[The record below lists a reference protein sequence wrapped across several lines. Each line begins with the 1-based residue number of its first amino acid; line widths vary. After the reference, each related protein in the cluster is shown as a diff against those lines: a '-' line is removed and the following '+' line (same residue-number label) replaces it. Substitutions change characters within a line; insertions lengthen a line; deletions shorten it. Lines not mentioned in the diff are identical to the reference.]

1 MHGLL
6 PQGRIPYPPA
16 KLCGNSNPT
25 GSPHISRSQ
34 LSQGT
39 IPVHNRFQK
48 SFYEKGSKTHYAQQI
63 GEATNAPAAAGAS
76 VCDAATPPPIYA
88 DEGNTTAQDTV
99 ATQAYEEKVSDP
111 NTFNAWYNTQAY
123 NTATTGRIW
132 ADKTV
137 DTEEIKFN
145 KGKLVDQS
153 IPMADDA
160 DFQVALS
167 ALSSTSNTSGYT
179 AVPLDIVLVLDVS
192 GSMAEDFGK
201 GGQTKLAS
209 LKTAVNNFL
218 DEAAEVNKGI
228 SDDDKKINVSL
239 VKFAGK
245 KNANIGDNT
254 YREDGHTYN
263 YSQIVTSLTSC
274 DNTHVKSLKSA
285 VNRLNYGGATQADY
299 GLDLAQTALSGS
311 GSRKDANKIV
321 IFFTDGSP
329 TSSNGYEDDVAH
341 DAIQKAQQLK
351 TNKVQIYTI
360 GIFDGANSAAP
371 NKNSSAENTFMHAV
385 SSNYPNAE
393 CKDTKEWVIFFYKI
407 KHDVKLYTR
416 ASKSDFYKTASNAAA
431 LTDVFK
437 DIFTE
442 VSSGLMG
449 PTHVEGSDPS
459 AGGYVTFYDRLGD
472 FMEVKSIDGV
482 AFADTIYEA
491 SKWGELKT
499 DSPAAGT
506 DTFEFKD
513 KEISNGVSEAYPQHA
528 NLNKIKITIVRGT
541 GAEGDYVTVQ
551 IPASMLPLRKYTVA
565 TDKQGITK
573 LTVSDTFP
581 INILYSVGL
590 REDVRTALENGTSTD
605 AALVE
610 YVKNKADKDGK
621 ISFYSNK
628 YSEKTLSNGTVGDT
642 TATFVPASSNSFYY
656 HTVEAPLYEDEA
668 FTTHVTNFET
678 NKQYFYKLTYYEVNG
693 DTTKQVTKAVPMTIT
708 DQNAVKDC
716 IDYDKNGQAYIKK
729 GTLKGSMP
737 AALDSQLGAKKD
749 ADDNLDNRTGTADRR
764 IDFQWD
770 LSNNTAHLYLGNNG
784 RITYNAKGSLKI
796 KKVVNAAGLTP
807 DVNDTFTIKVDL
819 MGADGS
825 YKYTIN
831 DKDSD
836 KTIKSGDTL
845 ELKAND
851 VAEIVGLPVGCTY
864 TVTEPED
871 RLPTG
876 YANVSIVDSGTGK
889 ITAGLVNTTA
899 PTVTVTNT
907 YTPKA
912 YEAKFTGSKV
922 LSGRDWKDDD
932 TFNFT
937 LTASGNAPMPA
948 DVTPGNTKTV
958 TVDKNNAADFS
969 FGEITF
975 TQPGTYRYTIRE
987 DRGSIPGVSYDGST
1001 YTVTVVVRADKGK
1014 LDGTVTYEKN
1024 SSAPT
1029 NAPAPNKAVFTNK
1042 YNAADEEVYPVA
1054 FKKYVDDSGST
1065 SLQNGQFQ
1073 FTLVPAD
1080 SNGNELTAKQ
1090 IADEKVPEP
1099 SIPTATNDATGRITF
1114 GTIKFDSTNNG
1125 HEYCYLMSEVPDS
1138 DSDSNITYS
1147 QDTYLVKYKV
1157 TDNRE
1162 GELVATPTYLQKSSD
1177 GSWKEV
1183 GENNVIFTNTYK
1195 ANSVDVQLR
1204 VHKQLDGREWQKDDD
1219 FTFTLTPTGD
1229 TPALDTNT
1237 TYTARV
1243 TPTSQSAT
1251 FPPITYTKIG
1261 TYTYTITEND
1271 FDHSKIP
1278 GVTAGNPVT
1287 VTVTV
1292 TNDDGQLKYDV
1303 HYSDSYTD
1311 TEGTTYANYINTY
1324 STLAIDYKTS
1334 DLFHIYKKLE
1344 GRDWTPNDSFE
1355 FRLEGDSG
1363 SPMPE
1368 QGYRN
1373 AYATNTN
1380 DSPSIGGD
1388 STLRFTAA
1396 GEYTYYIS
1404 EVLGNQDNGLT
1415 YDTTRYKVVVPVV
1428 EKPTDNNKVQLVVE
1442 SPTYYKGT
1450 LNANGDYDYSNDAED
1465 TPVATFEN
1473 HYDASIPAGTT
1484 FTLTGYKSLLNRPAH
1499 NGEFHFTLTDITNGP
1514 DKPGQTLPAENK
1526 DGMFTFN
1533 VDLSPVQTTYTE
1545 LLAQAAQPA
1554 DNSEQS
1560 SSAPAEVQNLLER
1573 RYILAE
1579 TVPADTKGVTYDTT
1593 TYLVVVP
1600 LKDDGNG
1607 KLNVDEANIK
1617 YYRNGDKDT
1626 GETPN
1631 LSFANSYTAESVT
1644 LPITARKELSGRALQ
1659 AGEFTFQLKDAQ
1671 GTVLQ
1676 TVQNKAD
1683 GSIPFTLQYDDRKD
1697 DTALESD
1704 SYTYTISEVA
1714 GSEDTI
1720 AYDAT
1725 TYTFTVKVTDNG
1737 DGKLVA
1743 ELDQPQDMVFR
1754 NSYTPKP
1761 TPTPTPTPSAAP
1773 TPAPTTAPAAAPQA
1787 TPAPTDAPTATP
1799 TASPAPTATA
1809 PTATAPAATATP
1821 ASVIPRTADSFPLA
1835 LLIVLAIVS
1844 CGALG
1849 ILYTAKKRRK

>member
-1 MHGLL
+1 M
-6 PQGRIPYPPA
+6 RCCY
-16 KLCGNSNPT
+16 
-25 GSPHISRSQ
+25 
-34 LSQGT
+34 
-39 IPVHNRFQK
+39 
-48 SFYEKGSKTHYAQQI
+48 
-63 GEATNAPAAAGAS
+63 
-76 VCDAATPPPIYA
+76 PPPIYA
-88 DEGNTTAQDTV
+88 DEGDTTAQDTV
-99 ATQAYEEKVSDP
+99 ATQAYEKVSDP
-111 NTFNAWYNTQAY
+111 NTFDAWYDTQAY

-137 DTEEIKFN
+137 DIKPIVFDKRN
-145 KGKLVDQS
+145 ALKDQS
-153 IPMADDA
+153 IAMSPDA

-179 AVPLDIVLVLDVS
+179 AVPLDIVMVLDVS

-239 VKFAGK
+239 VKFAGDR
-245 KNANIGDNT
+245 NNNIGDET
-254 YREDGHTYN
+254 YREGVHTYN
-263 YSQIVTSLTSC
+263 CSQIVKSLTPC
-274 DNTHVKSLKSA
+274 DTDNVGTLKAA
-285 VNRLNYGGATQADY
+285 VNNLKARGATRADY
-299 GLDLAQTALSGS
+299 GLEYAQKALNGS

-329 TSSNGYEDDVAH
+329 TSSDGYEGGVAH

-351 TNKVQIYTI
+351 TSKVQIYTI

-371 NKNSSAENTFMHAV
+371 DKNSSAENTFMHAV

-393 CKDTKEWVIFFYKI
+393 CKDTKEWVILFYKI

-416 ASKSDFYKTASNAAA
+416 ASKSDFYKTARNAAA

-472 FMEVKSIDGV
+472 FMEVKNIDGV

-491 SKWGELKT
+491 TEWGEWKKNSPT
-499 DSPAAGT
+499 DGT

-513 KEISNGVSEAYPQHA
+513 KEISSGVSEAYPQYA
-528 NLNKIKITIVRGT
+528 NLNNIKISVVRGT

-565 TDKQGITK
+565 TTKQGETK

-590 REDVRTALENGTSTD
+590 RKNVRTALENGTSTD

-610 YVKNKADKDGK
+610 YVKNKADEDGK

-628 YSEKTLSNGTVGDT
+628 YSGKTLNNGTVGDT

-656 HTVEAPLYEDEA
+656 HTVNAPLYKDEA
-668 FTTHVTNFET
+668 FAKPVTEFKT
-678 NKQYFYKLTYYEVNG
+678 GTQYYYKLTYYQVNG
-693 DTTKQVTKAVPMTIT
+693 DTTTQVTKAVPMTIT
-708 DQNAVKDC
+708 DENAVKDC
-716 IDYDKNGQAYIKK
+716 IDYDKNHQAYIKK

-749 ADDNLDNRTGTADRR
+749 ADDNPVNPTGTAERR

-784 RITYNAKGSLKI
+784 RITYKAKGSLKI
-796 KKVVNAAGLTP
+796 KKVVNAEAGLTP
-807 DVNDTFTIKVDL
+807 DKDDTFTIKVDL
-819 MGADGS
+819 TGADGS

-831 DKDSD
+831 DEDSG

-864 TVTEPED
+864 TVTEPTV
-871 RLPTG
+871 PAG

-907 YTPKA
+907 YKPTAYVKA
-912 YEAKFTGSKV
+912 FTGSKNFV
-922 LSGRDWKDDD
+922 GRDEWSSTDKFD
-932 TFNFT
+932 FI
-937 LTASGNAPMPA
+937 LTAINNAPMPA
-948 DVTPGNTKTV
+948 EGTTGNTKTV
-958 TVDKNNAADFS
+958 TVDKNNAAEFS

-975 TQPGTYRYTIRE
+975 TQPGTYKYTIRE

-1001 YTVTVVVRADKGK
+1001 YTVTVEVTEGTGENKGT

-1054 FKKYVDDSGST
+1054 FKNYVDESGST

-1073 FTLVPAD
+1073 FTLVPAKSD
-1080 SNGNELTAKQ
+1080 GTVLTDVEINA
-1090 IADEKVPEP
+1090 ENVPKP

-1114 GTIKFDSTNNG
+1114 GTIKFGSSHNG
-1125 HEYCYLMSEVPDS
+1125 HEYYYLMSEVPDS

-1162 GELVATPTYLQKSSD
+1162 GELVATPTYLQKGSD
-1177 GSWKEV
+1177 GSWQPVDES
-1183 GENNVIFTNTYK
+1183 NVIFTNIYK

-1204 VHKQLDGREWQKDDD
+1204 VHKQLDGRAWKTGDD
-1219 FTFTLTPTGD
+1219 FTFTLTAAD
-1229 TPALDTNT
+1229 EVTPALNG
-1237 TYTARV
+1237 TYTAHV
-1243 TPTSQSAT
+1243 DSTSQSAD
-1251 FPPITYTKIG
+1251 FPAITYKKIG
-1261 TYTYTITEND
+1261 TYTYTITED
-1271 FDHSKIP
+1271 PVQIP

-1311 TEGTTYANYINTY
+1311 PESNTTYAKYINTY
-1324 STLAIDYKTS
+1324 STLAAEPKAS
-1334 DLFHIYKKLE
+1334 DLFHINKNLD
-1344 GRDWTPNDSFE
+1344 GREWTPNDSFE
-1355 FRLEGDSG
+1355 FLLEGDSG

-1368 QGYRN
+1368 QAYRN
-1373 AYATNTN
+1373 AYATITN
-1380 DSPSIGGD
+1380 QSPSIGGE
-1388 STLRFTAA
+1388 STLRFTTA

-1415 YDTTRYKVVVPVV
+1415 YDTTRYKVVVKVV
-1428 EKPTDNNKVQLVVE
+1428 GKPDGNKVQLEVE

-1450 LNANGDYDYSNDAED
+1450 LNADGSYTYSDEPEG

-1499 NGEFHFTLTDITNGP
+1499 NDEFHFTLTDITNGP
-1514 DKPGQTLPAENK
+1514 DHPGQIWHASNV

-1533 VDLSPVQTTYTE
+1533 VDLNPVQTTYTE

-1554 DNSEQS
+1554 DSSEQP
-1560 SSAPAEVQNLLER
+1560 SSAPAEIQPLLKR

-1579 TVPADTKGVTYDTT
+1579 TVPTDNTKGVTYDTT

-1607 KLNVDEANIK
+1607 KLYVDNDNIK
-1617 YYRNGDKDT
+1617 YYRNGDEDT

-1644 LPITARKELSGRALQ
+1644 LPITARKELTGRALQ
-1659 AGEFTFQLKDAQ
+1659 AGEFTFVLKDAQ

-1676 TVQNKAD
+1676 TVQNEAD
-1683 GSIPFTLQYDDRKD
+1683 GSIHFTLQYDDKKD
-1697 DTALESD
+1697 DTALEHD

-1714 GSEDTI
+1714 GSDDTI

-1737 DGKLVA
+1737 DGKLIA
-1743 ELDQPQDMVFR
+1743 ELDQPRDMVFR
-1754 NSYTPKP
+1754 NSYTPK
-1761 TPTPTPTPSAAP
+1761 PTPTPSAAP

-1809 PTATAPAATATP
+1809 PAATAPAATATP

-1835 LLIVLAIVS
+1835 LLIGLAIVS

>member
-1 MHGLL
+1 M
-6 PQGRIPYPPA
+6 
-16 KLCGNSNPT
+16 
-25 GSPHISRSQ
+25 
-34 LSQGT
+34 
-39 IPVHNRFQK
+39 
-48 SFYEKGSKTHYAQQI
+48 
-63 GEATNAPAAAGAS
+63 
-76 VCDAATPPPIYA
+76 
-88 DEGNTTAQDTV
+88 
-99 ATQAYEEKVSDP
+99 
-111 NTFNAWYNTQAY
+111 
-123 NTATTGRIW
+123 
-132 ADKTV
+132 
-137 DTEEIKFN
+137 DTEKIKFN
-145 KGKLVDQS
+145 KGKLAGQS

-192 GSMAEDFGK
+192 GSMKEKFGT
-201 GGQTKLAS
+201 GRQTKLDS

-218 DEAAEVNKGI
+218 DEAAKVNNGI

-245 KNANIGDNT
+245 KNANIGDKT
-254 YREDGHTYN
+254 YKEDGHIYN

-360 GIFDGANSAAP
+360 GIFKDANSAAP

-393 CKDTKEWVIFFYKI
+393 CKDTKEWVILFYKI

-416 ASKSDFYKTASNAAA
+416 ASNSNFYKTASNAAA

-442 VSSGLMG
+442 VSSGLAG

-491 SKWGELKT
+491 TKWGELKPN
-499 DSPAAGT
+499 SPATGT
-506 DTFEFKD
+506 DTFEFYDKD
-513 KEISNGVSEAYPQHA
+513 ISGGVSEAYPQHA
-528 NLNKIKITIVRGT
+528 NLNNIKISVVRGT

-565 TDKQGITK
+565 TNIQGETK

-590 REDVRTALENGTSTD
+590 RKNVRTALENGTSTD
-605 AALVE
+605 ANLVK
-610 YVKNKADKDGK
+610 YVTEKADPATGM

-628 YSEKTLSNGTVGDT
+628 YSGKTLSNGTVGDT

-656 HTVEAPLYEDEA
+656 HTVDTPLYKSESLDDPLKDEFKA
-668 FTTHVTNFET
+668 NTPYYYALN
-678 NKQYFYKLTYYEVNG
+678 YYEVVDNQ
-693 DTTKQVTKAVPMTIT
+693 TVKQTKF
-708 DQNAVKDC
+708 VKIEIAEESAIGQC
-716 IDYDKNGQAYIKK
+716 IDYDEKSGQAYIKK
-729 GTLKGSMP
+729 NTLKGSMP

-749 ADDNLDNRTGTADRR
+749 ADSNPVNPTGTADRR

-770 LSNNTAHLYLGNNG
+770 LSSSTAHLYLGNNG

-796 KKVVNAAGLTP
+796 KKVVNAAAGLTP
-807 DVNDTFTIKVDL
+807 DADDKFKIQVDL
-819 MGADGS
+819 SETANS

-831 DKDSD
+831 GNDSG
-836 KTIKSGDTL
+836 TIKSGETL

-851 VAEIVGLPVGCTY
+851 VAEIVGLPAGCTY
-864 TVTEPED
+864 TVTEPTDE
-871 RLPTG
+871 LPTG
-876 YANVSIVDSGTGK
+876 YANVSITPDNGSGT

-907 YTPKA
+907 YTPTA
-912 YEAKFTGSKV
+912 CEAEFTGTKNFV
-922 LSGRDWKDDD
+922 GRGWTDSD

-948 DVTPGNTKTV
+948 DVINGNTKTV
-958 TVDKNNAADFS
+958 TVNEDNAAEFS
-969 FGEITF
+969 FGNITF
-975 TQPGTYRYTIRE
+975 TQPGTYKYTIRE

-1001 YTVTVVVRADKGK
+1001 YTVTVEVTEGTDNNKGK
-1014 LDGTVTYEKN
+1014 LVVGTVKYEKN
-1024 SSAPT
+1024 SGAPT
-1029 NAPAPNKAVFTNK
+1029 NAPAPNKAEFTNR
-1042 YNAADEEVYPVA
+1042 YEAEDEEVTPVA
-1054 FKKYVDDSGST
+1054 FKNYVDDSGST
-1065 SLQNGQFQ
+1065 SMQNEQFQ

-1080 SNGNELTAKQ
+1080 SNGNKLTAEQ
-1090 IADEKVPEP
+1090 IADENVPTP
-1099 SIPTATNDATGRITF
+1099 SSATATNNVNGRITF
-1114 GTIKFDSTNNG
+1114 GTINFDKNNQG
-1125 HEYCYLMSEVPDS
+1125 KDYYYLMREESGSGNDS
-1138 DSDSNITYS
+1138 HIEYS
-1147 QDTYLVKYKV
+1147 QDTYLVKYTV
-1157 TDNRE
+1157 TDNGE
-1162 GELVATPTYLQKSSD
+1162 GELVATPTYLKKNDD
-1177 GSWKEV
+1177 GSWQRVE
-1183 GENNVIFTNTYK
+1183 ERDVIFTNTYT
-1195 ANSVDVQLR
+1195 ADPATVRLG
-1204 VHKQLDGREWQKDDD
+1204 VHKQLDGRAWQADDKFD
-1219 FTFTLTPTGD
+1219 FTLTAAEG
-1229 TPALDTNT
+1229 TPALNN
-1237 TYTARV
+1237 TYTAHV
-1243 TPTSQSAT
+1243 ESTSQTDT
-1251 FPPITYTKIG
+1251 FPDITYTKIG
-1261 TYTYTITEND
+1261 TYNYTITEND

-1278 GVTAGNPVT
+1278 GVTAGKAVT

-1292 TNDDGQLKYDV
+1292 TNNNGQLEAAV
-1303 HYSDSYTD
+1303 NYSDSYTD
-1311 TEGTTYANYINTY
+1311 TVGTTYAKYINTY
-1324 STLAIDYKTS
+1324 STLAADCKTS
-1334 DLFHIYKKLE
+1334 DLFHIHKDLK
-1344 GRDWTPNDSFE
+1344 GREWTPNDSFE

-1368 QGYRN
+1368 QDYRN

-1388 STLRFTAA
+1388 STLQFTAA
-1396 GEYTYYIS
+1396 GKYTYFIS

-1428 EKPTDNNKVQLVVE
+1428 GVPAANNTVQLKVDVD
-1442 SPTYYKGT
+1442 SVQYFKGT
-1450 LNANGDYDYSNDAED
+1450 LNADGNYDYSNEPEG
-1465 TPVATFEN
+1465 TQVATFEN

-1484 FTLTGYKSLLNRPAH
+1484 FTLTGYKSLLNRPAK
-1499 NGEFHFTLTDITNGP
+1499 NGEFLFTLTDITNGP
-1514 DKPGQTLPAENK
+1514 DNPGQTLPAENK

-1554 DNSEQS
+1554 DGSEQPA
-1560 SSAPAEVQNLLER
+1560 SAPAEVQPLLER

-1607 KLNVDEANIK
+1607 KLYVDNDNIK
-1617 YYRNGDKDT
+1617 YYRNSDEDT

-1644 LPITARKELSGRALQ
+1644 LRITARKELTGRALQ
-1659 AGEFTFQLKDAQ
+1659 AGEFTFVLKDAQ

-1676 TVQNKAD
+1676 TAQNEAN
-1683 GSIPFTLQYDDRKD
+1683 GSIHFTLQYDDKQD
-1697 DTALESD
+1697 NTALESD

-1714 GSEDTI
+1714 GSDDTI
-1720 AYDAT
+1720 AYDAA
-1725 TYTFTVKVTDNG
+1725 TYTFTVNVTDKG

-1743 ELDQPQDMVFR
+1743 ELNQPQDMVFR

-1761 TPTPTPTPSAAP
+1761 TPTPTVTPTPTPSAAP

-1809 PTATAPAATATP
+1809 PAATATP

-1835 LLIVLAIVS
+1835 LLIGLAIVS
-1844 CGALG
+1844 CGALV

>member
-1 MHGLL
+1 M
-6 PQGRIPYPPA
+6 
-16 KLCGNSNPT
+16 
-25 GSPHISRSQ
+25 
-34 LSQGT
+34 
-39 IPVHNRFQK
+39 
-48 SFYEKGSKTHYAQQI
+48 
-63 GEATNAPAAAGAS
+63 
-76 VCDAATPPPIYA
+76 
-88 DEGNTTAQDTV
+88 
-99 ATQAYEEKVSDP
+99 
-111 NTFNAWYNTQAY
+111 
-123 NTATTGRIW
+123 
-132 ADKTV
+132 
-137 DTEEIKFN
+137 
-145 KGKLVDQS
+145 
-153 IPMADDA
+153 
-160 DFQVALS
+160 
-167 ALSSTSNTSGYT
+167 
-179 AVPLDIVLVLDVS
+179 PLDIVLVLDVS
-192 GSMAEDFGK
+192 GSMKEKFGT
-201 GGQTKLAS
+201 GRQTKLDS

-218 DEAAEVNKGI
+218 DEAAKVNNGI

-245 KNANIGDNT
+245 KNANIGDKT
-254 YREDGHTYN
+254 YKEDGHIYN

-360 GIFDGANSAAP
+360 GIFKDANSAAP

-393 CKDTKEWVIFFYKI
+393 CKDTKEWVILFYKI

-416 ASKSDFYKTASNAAA
+416 ASNSNFYKTASNAAA

-442 VSSGLMG
+442 VSSGLAG

-491 SKWGELKT
+491 TKWGELKPN
-499 DSPAAGT
+499 SPATGT
-506 DTFEFKD
+506 DTFEFYDKD
-513 KEISNGVSEAYPQHA
+513 ISGGVSEAYPQHA
-528 NLNKIKITIVRGT
+528 NLNNIKISVVRGT

-551 IPASMLPLRKYTVA
+551 IPASMLPLRKYTIA
-565 TDKQGITK
+565 TNIQGETK

-590 REDVRTALENGTSTD
+590 RKNVRTALENGTSTD
-605 AALVE
+605 ANLVK
-610 YVKNKADKDGK
+610 YVTEKADPATGK

-628 YSEKTLSNGTVGDT
+628 YSGKTLSNGTVGDT

-656 HTVEAPLYEDEA
+656 HTVDTPLYKSESLDDPLKDEFKA
-668 FTTHVTNFET
+668 NTPYYYALN
-678 NKQYFYKLTYYEVNG
+678 YYEVVDNQ
-693 DTTKQVTKAVPMTIT
+693 TVKQTKF
-708 DQNAVKDC
+708 VKIEIAEESAIGQC
-716 IDYDKNGQAYIKK
+716 IDYDEKSGQAYIKK
-729 GTLKGSMP
+729 NTLKGSMP

-749 ADDNLDNRTGTADRR
+749 ADSNPVNPTGTADRR

-770 LSNNTAHLYLGNNG
+770 LSSSTAHLYLGNNG

-796 KKVVNAAGLTP
+796 KKVVNAEAGLTP
-807 DVNDTFTIKVDL
+807 DKNDTFTIKVDL
-819 MGADGS
+819 TGADGS

-831 DKDSD
+831 GDEKG
-836 KTIKSGDTL
+836 TIKSGETL
-845 ELKAND
+845 KLKAND
-851 VAEIVGLPVGCTY
+851 VAEIVGLPAGCTY

-871 RLPTG
+871 YLPDG
-876 YANVSIVDSGTGK
+876 YTKDGISIKNDKGT

-912 YEAKFTGSKV
+912 YEAKFTGKKNFV
-922 LSGRDWKDDD
+922 GRGWTDSD

-948 DVTPGNTKTV
+948 DVTTGNNTKTV
-958 TVDKNNAADFS
+958 TVNNATAANDFS

-975 TQPGTYRYTIRE
+975 TQPGTYKYTIRE
-987 DRGSIPGVSYDGST
+987 DSGSIPGVSYDGST

-1024 SSAPT
+1024 GSAAT

-1042 YNAADEEVYPVA
+1042 YNAADEEVTPVA
-1054 FKKYVDDSGST
+1054 FKNYVDDSGST
-1065 SLQNGQFQ
+1065 SMQSEQFQ
-1073 FTLVPAD
+1073 FTLVPA
-1080 SNGNELTAKQ
+1080 SVNEKNEHLAEDLVNDTPTPATA
-1090 IADEKVPEP
+1090 
-1099 SIPTATNDATGRITF
+1099 TATNNVNGRITF
-1114 GTIKFDSTNNG
+1114 GTIKFNKNNEG
-1125 HEYCYLMSEVPDS
+1125 KDYYYLMSEVHG
-1138 DSDSNITYS
+1138 SDSNIEYS
-1147 QDTYLVKYKV
+1147 QDTYLIKYTVK
-1157 TDNRE
+1157 DNGK
-1162 GELVATPTYLQKSSD
+1162 GELEATPTYYKKGSD
-1177 GSWKEV
+1177 GNWQKVDDER
-1183 GENNVIFTNTYK
+1183 EVIFTNTYTAK
-1195 ANSVDVQLR
+1195 SVDVTLG
-1204 VHKQLDGREWQKDDD
+1204 VHKQLDGRTWQTDDD
-1219 FTFTLTPTGD
+1219 FTFTLTPAEG
-1229 TPALDTNT
+1229 TPTLDTNT

-1243 TPTSQSAT
+1243 TQTSQTAT

-1324 STLAIDYKTS
+1324 STIAANPKAS
-1334 DLFHIYKKLE
+1334 DLFRIHKELN
-1344 GRDWTPNDSFE
+1344 GREWTPNDSFE
-1355 FRLEGDSG
+1355 FLLEGDSG
-1363 SPMPE
+1363 SPMPD
-1368 QGYRN
+1368 QAYRN
-1373 AYATNTN
+1373 AYATITN
-1380 DSPSIGGD
+1380 QSPSIGGE
-1388 STLRFTAA
+1388 STLPFTTA

-1404 EVLGNQDNGLT
+1404 EVQGNQNNGLT
-1415 YDTTRYKVVVPVV
+1415 YDTTRYKVVVKVV
-1428 EKPTDNNKVQLVVE
+1428 GKPTEGNNVKLEVE
-1442 SPTYYKGT
+1442 STNYYKGT
-1450 LNANGDYDYSNDAED
+1450 LNADGNCTYSNEAEG
-1465 TPVATFEN
+1465 TPVASFLNQYNTSLPEN
-1473 HYDASIPAGTT
+1473 TT
-1484 FTLTGYKSLLNRPAH
+1484 FTLTGYKSLLNRPAID
-1499 NGEFHFTLTDITNGP
+1499 GEFHFTLTDITNGK
-1514 DKPGQTLPAENK
+1514 DNPGTVLHADNEN
-1526 DGMFTFN
+1526 GMFTFN
-1533 VDLSPVQTTYTE
+1533 VNLNPVQTTYTE

-1554 DNSEQS
+1554 DNSEET
-1560 SSAPAEVQNLLER
+1560 SSAPAEIQNLLVR

-1607 KLNVDEANIK
+1607 NLSVDNDNIK
-1617 YYRNGDKDT
+1617 YYRNGDENT

-1644 LPITARKELSGRALQ
+1644 LPITARKELTGRALQ

-1676 TVQNKAD
+1676 TVQNEAN
-1683 GSIPFTLQYDDRKD
+1683 GSIPFTLRYDDKKD

-1714 GSEDTI
+1714 GSDDTI
-1720 AYDAT
+1720 AYDAA

-1743 ELDQPQDMVFR
+1743 KLDQPQDMVFR

-1809 PTATAPAATATP
+1809 PAATAPAATATP

>member
-1 MHGLL
+1 MDT
-6 PQGRIPYPPA
+6 
-16 KLCGNSNPT
+16 NPIVFDKRET
-25 GSPHISRSQ
+25 LNGKSIAMSP
-34 LSQGT
+34 
-39 IPVHNRFQK
+39 
-48 SFYEKGSKTHYAQQI
+48 
-63 GEATNAPAAAGAS
+63 
-76 VCDAATPPPIYA
+76 
-88 DEGNTTAQDTV
+88 
-99 ATQAYEEKVSDP
+99 
-111 NTFNAWYNTQAY
+111 
-123 NTATTGRIW
+123 
-132 ADKTV
+132 
-137 DTEEIKFN
+137 
-145 KGKLVDQS
+145 
-153 IPMADDA
+153 DA

-167 ALSSTSNTSGYT
+167 ALSSTSNTSGFT
-179 AVPLDIVLVLDVS
+179 AVPLDIVMVLDVS

-218 DEAAEVNKGI
+218 DEAANVNKGI

-239 VKFAGK
+239 VKFAG
-245 KNANIGDNT
+245 NRNNNIGDET
-254 YREDGHTYN
+254 YREGVHTYN
-263 YSQIVTSLTSC
+263 YSQIVKSLTPC
-274 DNTHVKSLKSA
+274 DVDNVDTLKAA
-285 VNRLNYGGATQADY
+285 VNNLKARGATQADF
-299 GLDLAQTALSGS
+299 GLEYAQKALNGS

-329 TSSNGYEDDVAH
+329 TSSDGYEGGVAH
-341 DAIQKAQQLK
+341 DAIQNAQQLK

-393 CKDTKEWVIFFYKI
+393 CKDTKEWVIFPLPHRET

-416 ASKSDFYKTASNAAA
+416 APKSAFYKTASNAGA
-431 LTDVFK
+431 LTNVFK

-491 SKWGELKT
+491 SKCGVLKT
-499 DSPAAGT
+499 DSPAKGT
-506 DTFEFKD
+506 DTFEFYD
-513 KEISNGVSEAYPQHA
+513 MDISGGVSEAYPQHA
-528 NLNKIKITIVRGT
+528 NLNNIKISVVRGT

-565 TDKQGITK
+565 TNKQGETK

-590 REDVRTALENGTSTD
+590 RQDVRTALENGTSTD
-605 AALVE
+605 AALVK
-610 YVKNKADKDGK
+610 YVTDNTDKATGK
-621 ISFYSNK
+621 VSFYSNK
-628 YSEKTLSNGTVGDT
+628 YSKRTLNNGTVGDT

-656 HTVEAPLYEDEA
+656 HTVDAPLYEDKE
-668 FTTHVTNFET
+668 FTTPVTKFET
-678 NKQYFYKLTYYEVNG
+678 SKQYFYKLTYYEVKD
-693 DTTKQVTKAVPMTIT
+693 DTTTQGTKAVPMTIT
-708 DQNAVKDC
+708 DENAVKDC

-749 ADDNLDNRTGTADRR
+749 ANGNPVNPTGTADRR

-770 LSNNTAHLYLGNNG
+770 LSSSTAHLYLGNNG

-796 KKVVNAAGLTP
+796 KKVVNAAAGLTP
-807 DVNDTFTIKVDL
+807 DKNDTFTIKVDL

-831 DKDSD
+831 DKDSG
-836 KTIKSGDTL
+836 KTIKSGETL
-845 ELKAND
+845 ALKANE

-864 TVTEPED
+864 TVTEPTV
-871 RLPTG
+871 PAG
-876 YANVSIVDSGTGK
+876 YANVGITPDNGTGK
-889 ITAGLVNTTA
+889 ITTGLVNTTA

-907 YTPKA
+907 YTPTA
-912 YEAKFTGSKV
+912 YEAEFKGSKE
-922 LSGRDWKDDD
+922 LSGRGWKDSD

-948 DVTPGNTKTV
+948 EGTNGNTKTV
-958 TVDKNNAADFS
+958 TVNEDNAAEFS
-969 FGEITF
+969 FGNITF
-975 TQPGTYRYTIRE
+975 TQPGTYKYTIRE
-987 DRGSIPGVSYDGST
+987 DKGSIPGVSYDGST

-1014 LDGTVTYEKN
+1014 LDGAVTYVKN

-1029 NAPAPNKAVFTNK
+1029 NAPDPIKAEFTNT
-1042 YNAADEEVYPVA
+1042 YEAEDEEVTPVA
-1054 FKKYVDDSGST
+1054 FKNYVDDSGST
-1065 SLQNGQFQ
+1065 SLQDKQFS
-1073 FTLVPAD
+1073 FTLTAAD
-1080 SNGNELTAKQ
+1080 VNEKNESLAKD
-1090 IADEKVPEP
+1090 IINNTPTP
-1099 SIPTATNDATGRITF
+1099 SISTATNDVNGRITF
-1114 GTIKFDSTNNG
+1114 GTIKFGISNKDKD
-1125 HEYCYLMSEVPDS
+1125 YYYLMSEVPGG
-1138 DSDSNITYS
+1138 SDSNITYS

-1157 TDNRE
+1157 TDNGE
-1162 GELVATPTYLQKSSD
+1162 GELEATPTYYKKDSD
-1177 GSWKEV
+1177 GNWQKVDES
-1183 GENNVIFTNTYK
+1183 NVIFTNTYK
-1195 ANSVDVQLR
+1195 AKSVDDVTLG
-1204 VHKQLDGREWQKDDD
+1204 VHKQLDGRTWQTDDD
-1219 FTFTLTPTGD
+1219 FTFTLTAAD
-1229 TPALDTNT
+1229 EVTPVLDSN
-1237 TYTARV
+1237 TYTIH
-1243 TPTSQSAT
+1243 TTETTQTAT
-1251 FPPITYTKIG
+1251 FPAITYTKIG
-1261 TYTYTITEND
+1261 TYNYTINET
-1271 FDHSKIP
+1271 FDETKIP
-1278 GVTAGNPVT
+1278 GVTAGKPVT

-1292 TNDDGQLKYDV
+1292 TNVNGQLEADV
-1303 HYSDSYTD
+1303 KYSDPYTD
-1311 TEGTTYANYINTY
+1311 TDGTTYANYINTY
-1324 STLAIDYKTS
+1324 STLAADAKTS

-1344 GRDWTPNDSFE
+1344 GREWTPNDSFE
-1355 FRLEGDSG
+1355 FLLEGDSG

-1380 DSPSIGGD
+1380 NSPSIGGD
-1388 STLRFTAA
+1388 STLRFTTA

-1415 YDTTRYKVVVPVV
+1415 YDTTRYKVVVTVDG
-1428 EKPTDNNKVQLVVE
+1428 ESTTENKVQLKVGSVQ
-1442 SPTYYKGT
+1442 YFKGT
-1450 LNANGDYDYSNDAED
+1450 LNADGTTYTYSDTAEKEAI
-1465 TPVATFEN
+1465 ATFEN
-1473 HYDASIPAGTT
+1473 HYDASIPAGTS
-1484 FTLTGYKSLLNRPAH
+1484 FTLTGYKSLLNRPAID
-1499 NGEFHFTLTDITNGP
+1499 GEFHFTLTDITNGP
-1514 DKPGQTLPAENK
+1514 DNPGTVLHADNEN
-1526 DGMFTFN
+1526 GMFTFN
-1533 VDLSPVQTTYTE
+1533 VNLNPVQTTYTE

-1554 DNSEQS
+1554 DGSEQP
-1560 SSAPAEVQNLLER
+1560 SSAPAEIQNLLER

-1607 KLNVDEANIK
+1607 KLYVDNDNIK
-1617 YYRNGDKDT
+1617 YYRNGDKEN

-1671 GTVLQ
+1671 GKVLQ
-1676 TVQNKAD
+1676 TVQNAAN
-1683 GSIPFTLQYDDRKD
+1683 GSISFLLQYDDKKD
-1697 DTALESD
+1697 NTALESD

-1714 GSEDTI
+1714 GSDDTI
-1720 AYDAT
+1720 AYDAA
-1725 TYTFTVKVTDNG
+1725 TYTFTVKVTDKG

-1743 ELDQPQDMVFR
+1743 ELDKSQDMVFR

-1761 TPTPTPTPSAAP
+1761 TPTPTVTPTPTPSAAP

-1799 TASPAPTATA
+1799 TASPAPAATA
-1809 PTATAPAATATP
+1809 AAATATP
-1821 ASVIPRTADSFPLA
+1821 TSVIPRTADSFPLA
-1835 LLIVLAIVS
+1835 LLIGLAIVS

>member
-1 MHGLL
+1 MHSKLVKLQTLLL
-6 PQGRIPYPPA
+6 PLA
-16 KLCGNSNPT
+16 L
-25 GSPHISRSQ
+25 
-34 LSQGT
+34 L
-39 IPVHNRFQK
+39 F
-48 SFYEKGSKTHYAQQI
+48 AMLL
-63 GEATNAPAAAGAS
+63 
-76 VCDAATPPPIYA
+76 PPPIYA
-88 DEGNTTAQDTV
+88 AEGDTSAQDTV

-111 NTFNAWYNTQAY
+111 NTFNAWYDTQAY

-145 KGKLVDQS
+145 KGKLTDQS

-167 ALSSTSNTSGYT
+167 ALSSTSNTSGFT

-192 GSMAEDFGK
+192 GSMADDFGT
-201 GGQTKLAS
+201 GSQTKLDS
-209 LKTAVNNFL
+209 LKAAVNNFL
-218 DEAAEVNKGI
+218 DEAANVNKGI

-239 VKFAGK
+239 VKFAG
-245 KNANIGDNT
+245 NRNDEIGDKT
-254 YREDGHTYN
+254 YRKDGHTYN
-263 YSQIVTSLTSC
+263 YSQIVKSLTPC
-274 DNTHVKSLKSA
+274 DTDNVGTLQAA
-285 VNRLNYGGATQADY
+285 VNKLTARGATRADF
-299 GLDLAQTALSGS
+299 GLEYAQKALNGS
-311 GSRKDANKIV
+311 GNRKDANKIV

-329 TSSNGYEDDVAH
+329 TSSNGYEDGVAH
-341 DAIQKAQQLK
+341 NAIQKAQQLK
-351 TNKVQIYTI
+351 TGKVQIYTI

-371 NKNSSAENTFMHAV
+371 DKNSSAENTFMHAV
-385 SSNYPNAE
+385 SSNYPKAE
-393 CKDTKEWVIFFYKI
+393 CVDTTEEFLFWSRTVHTVTL
-407 KHDVKLYTR
+407 HDR
-416 ASKSDFYKTASNAAA
+416 ASNPDFYKTASNADA
-431 LTDVFK
+431 LKKVFT

-442 VSSGLMG
+442 VSSGLSG
-449 PTHVEGSDPS
+449 PTHVEGTDPS
-459 AGGYVTFYDRLGD
+459 VGGYVTFYDRLGD

-491 SKWGELKT
+491 SKCGTWKT
-499 DSPAAGT
+499 NSPAAGT
-506 DTFEFKD
+506 DTFEFND
-513 KEISNGVSEAYPQHA
+513 QEISNGVSEAYPQHA
-528 NLNKIKITIVRGT
+528 NLKNIKISIERGT
-541 GAEGDYVTVQ
+541 GAEGDYVTVK

-565 TDKQGITK
+565 TNKQGETK

-590 REDVRTALENGTSTD
+590 RKGVRTALENGTSTD
-605 AALVE
+605 AALVK
-610 YVKNKADKDGK
+610 YVTDNIDPDDK

-628 YSEKTLSNGTVGDT
+628 YSKRTLNNGTVGDT

-656 HTVEAPLYEDEA
+656 HTVNAPLYEDDA
-668 FTTHVTNFET
+668 FET
-678 NKQYFYKLTYYEVNG
+678 PVNEFKTGTQYFYKLTYYEVKDG
-693 DTTKQVTKAVPMTIT
+693 TTTQVTTAVPMTIT
-708 DQNAVKDC
+708 DESAVDDC
-716 IDYDKNGQAYIKK
+716 IDYDKNHQAYIKK

-749 ADDNLDNRTGTADRR
+749 ANGNPVNPTGTADRR

-796 KKVVNAAGLTP
+796 KKVVNAAAGLTP
-807 DVNDTFTIKVDL
+807 DKDDTFTIKVEL
-819 MGADGS
+819 SETKNS

-831 DKDSD
+831 GEGSG

-851 VAEIVGLPVGCTY
+851 VAEIVGLPAGCTY
-864 TVTEPED
+864 TVTELTD
-871 RLPTG
+871 NLPTG
-876 YANVSIVDSGTGK
+876 YANDSITPDNGHGT

-907 YTPKA
+907 YTPTA
-912 YEAKFTGSKV
+912 YEAEFKGSKE
-922 LSGRDWKDDD
+922 LSGRDWKDGD

-948 DVTPGNTKTV
+948 DVTTGKTKTV
-958 TVDKNNAADFS
+958 TVNENNAADFS

-975 TQPGTYRYTIRE
+975 TQPGTYMYTIRE

-1001 YTVTVVVRADKGK
+1001 YTVTVEVTEGTGENKGT
-1014 LDGTVTYEKN
+1014 LVGTVTYVKN
-1024 SSAPT
+1024 SGAPT
-1029 NAPAPNKAVFTNK
+1029 NAPAPNKAAFTNR
-1042 YNAADEEVYPVA
+1042 YEAEDEEVYPVA

-1065 SLQNGQFQ
+1065 SLQDKQFS
-1073 FTLVPAD
+1073 FTLTPT
-1080 SNGNELTAKQ
+1080 SKNENNAPLAEDIVNNTP
-1090 IADEKVPEP
+1090 IP
-1099 SIPTATNDATGRITF
+1099 SISTATNDVDGSITF
-1114 GTIKFDSTNNG
+1114 GTIKFGSSHNG
-1125 HEYCYLMSEVPDS
+1125 HEYYYLMSEVPGSGS
-1138 DSDSNITYS
+1138 DNIVYS
-1147 QDTYLVKYKV
+1147 QETYLVKYKV
-1157 TDNRE
+1157 DNNTASA
-1162 GELVATPTYLQKSSD
+1162 ELEATPTYYKKDSD
-1177 GSWKEV
+1177 GNWKEV
-1183 GENNVIFTNTYK
+1183 DERNVIFTNTYN
-1195 ANSVDVQLR
+1195 ATPVDVTLG
-1204 VHKQLDGREWQKDDD
+1204 VHKQLDGREWQTDDD
-1219 FTFTLTPTGD
+1219 FTFTLTPTDG
-1229 TPALDTNT
+1229 TPALT
-1237 TYTARV
+1237 TSV
-1243 TPTSQSAT
+1243 TQTKQTAT

-1261 TYTYTITEND
+1261 TYTYTINET
-1271 FDHSKIP
+1271 FDETKIP
-1278 GVTAGNPVT
+1278 GVTAGEPVT
-1287 VTVTV
+1287 VTVNV
-1292 TNDDGQLKYDV
+1292 TNENGQLEADVKY
-1303 HYSDSYTD
+1303 SAEYTD
-1311 TEGTTYANYINTY
+1311 ETSNTVYANYINTY
-1324 STLAIDYKTS
+1324 STLAAEPKAS
-1334 DLFHIYKKLE
+1334 DLFHINKNLD
-1344 GRDWTPNDSFE
+1344 GREWTPNDSFE
-1355 FRLEGDSG
+1355 FLLEGDSG

-1368 QGYRN
+1368 QAYRN
-1373 AYATNTN
+1373 AYATITN
-1380 DSPSIGGD
+1380 QSPSIGGE
-1388 STLRFTAA
+1388 STLRFTTA

-1404 EVLGNQDNGLT
+1404 EVQGNQNNGLT

-1428 EKPTDNNKVQLVVE
+1428 EKPTEGNNVKLEVGNVQ
-1442 SPTYYKGT
+1442 YFKGT
-1450 LNANGDYDYSNDAED
+1450 LNADGTTYTYSDTAEKEA
-1465 TPVATFEN
+1465 VATFIN
-1473 HYDASIPAGTT
+1473 HYDASIPAGTS
-1484 FTLTGYKSLLNRPAH
+1484 FPLTGYKSLLNRPAK

-1514 DKPGQTLPAENK
+1514 DNPGTVLHADNEN
-1526 DGMFTFN
+1526 GMFTFN
-1533 VDLSPVQTTYTE
+1533 VNLNPVQTTYTE

-1554 DNSEQS
+1554 DGSEQP
-1560 SSAPAEVQNLLER
+1560 SSAPAEIQNLLER

-1607 KLNVDEANIK
+1607 KLYVDNDNIK
-1617 YYRNGDKDT
+1617 YYRNGDKEN

-1644 LPITARKELSGRALQ
+1644 LPITARKDLSGRALQ

-1671 GTVLQ
+1671 GKVLQ
-1676 TVQNKAD
+1676 TVQNAAD
-1683 GSIPFTLQYDDRKD
+1683 GSISFLLQYDDKTD

-1714 GSEDTI
+1714 GSDDTI
-1720 AYDAT
+1720 AYDAA

-1743 ELDQPQDMVFR
+1743 ELDQPQNQDMVFH

-1835 LLIVLAIVS
+1835 LLIGLAIVS

>member
-1 MHGLL
+1 MDT
-6 PQGRIPYPPA
+6 
-16 KLCGNSNPT
+16 NP
-25 GSPHISRSQ
+25 IVFDKR
-34 LSQGT
+34 
-39 IPVHNRFQK
+39 
-48 SFYEKGSKTHYAQQI
+48 
-63 GEATNAPAAAGAS
+63 NAL
-76 VCDAATPPPIYA
+76 
-88 DEGNTTAQDTV
+88 
-99 ATQAYEEKVSDP
+99 
-111 NTFNAWYNTQAY
+111 
-123 NTATTGRIW
+123 
-132 ADKTV
+132 
-137 DTEEIKFN
+137 
-145 KGKLVDQS
+145 KGKFIAMS
-153 IPMADDA
+153 PDA

-192 GSMAEDFGK
+192 GSMAEKFGT

-209 LKTAVNNFL
+209 LKAAVNNFL
-218 DEAAEVNKGI
+218 DKAAEVNKGI
-228 SDDDKKINVSL
+228 SDDDKRINISL
-239 VKFAGK
+239 VKFAGN
-245 KNANIGDNT
+245 KNDAIGDDT
-254 YREDGHTYN
+254 YDVTTGSWLFPTTDTYN
-263 YSQIVTSLTSC
+263 CSQIVKPLTTC
-274 DNTHVKSLKSA
+274 NTDNVGTLKDA
-285 VNRLNYGGATQADY
+285 VNKLTARGATRADY
-299 GLDLAQTALSGS
+299 GLEYAQKALNGS
-311 GSRKDANKIV
+311 GKRSDANKIV

-329 TSSNGYEDDVAH
+329 TSSSDYEGGVAH

-351 TNKVQIYTI
+351 TSKVQIYTI
-360 GIFDGANSAAP
+360 GIFDDANSAAP
-371 NKNSSAENTFMHAV
+371 DKNSSAENTFMHAV
-385 SSNYPNAE
+385 SSNYPKAE
-393 CKDTKEWVIFFYKI
+393 CVDTQEYKPGIFGGEYYT
-407 KHDVKLYTR
+407 KHTVTPYDR
-416 ASKSDFYKTASNAAA
+416 APNSAFYKTASNAGA
-431 LTDVFK
+431 LTEVFT

-449 PTHVEGSDPS
+449 PTHVEDGDPS

-472 FMEVKSIDGV
+472 FMEVKGIDGV

-491 SKWGELKT
+491 SKWGKWNKN
-499 DSPAAGT
+499 SPVAGT
-506 DTFEFKD
+506 DTFEFKNE
-513 KEISNGVSEAYPQHA
+513 EISNGVSEAYPQHA
-528 NLNKIKITIVRGT
+528 NLNNIKISVVRGT

-565 TDKQGITK
+565 TNIQGETK

-590 REDVRTALENGTSTD
+590 RQDVRTALENGTSTD
-605 AALVE
+605 PNLVK
-610 YVKNKADKDGK
+610 YVTDNADKTTGK

-628 YSEKTLSNGTVGDT
+628 YSGKTLNNVTVGDT

-656 HTVEAPLYEDEA
+656 HTVNAPLYKDEA
-668 FTTHVTNFET
+668 FANPVTNFET
-678 NKQYFYKLTYYEVNG
+678 DTQYYYKLTYYEVKDG
-693 DTTKQVTKAVPMTIT
+693 TTKQVTKAVPMTIT
-708 DQNAVKDC
+708 DENAVEDC
-716 IDYDKNGQAYIKK
+716 IGYKNGQAYIKK

-749 ADDNLDNRTGTADRR
+749 PVTKQDVNPTGTAARR

-770 LSNNTAHLYLGNNG
+770 LSSSTAHLYLGNNG

-796 KKVVNAAGLTP
+796 KKVVNAAAGLTP
-807 DVNDTFTIKVDL
+807 DKNDTFKIKVDL
-819 MGADGS
+819 TGADGS

-831 DKDSD
+831 DEDSG
-836 KTIKSGDTL
+836 KTIKSGETL

-851 VAEIVGLPVGCTY
+851 VAEIVGLPAGCTY

-871 RLPTG
+871 MLPDGYTKDGISIENRTG
-876 YANVSIVDSGTGK
+876 T

-912 YEAKFTGSKV
+912 FEAEFTGSKK
-922 LSGRDWKDDD
+922 LSGRGWEDSD

-937 LTASGNAPMPA
+937 LTASDNAPMPA
-948 DVTPGNTKTV
+948 EGTTGNTKTV
-958 TVDKNNAADFS
+958 TVSNKNEAADFT
-969 FGEITF
+969 FGKIAF
-975 TQPGTYRYTIRE
+975 KQPGTYRYTIRE

-1029 NAPAPNKAVFTNK
+1029 NAPAPNKAAFTNTYK
-1042 YNAADEEVYPVA
+1042 AEDEEVYPVA

-1065 SLQNGQFQ
+1065 SLQDKQFQ
-1073 FTLVPAD
+1073 FTLVPA
-1080 SNGNELTAKQ
+1080 NVNENNDPLAEDLVNSTPK
-1090 IADEKVPEP
+1090 P
-1099 SIPTATNDATGRITF
+1099 SIPTATNDVNGRITF

-1125 HEYCYLMSEVPDS
+1125 HKYYYLMSEVPDS
-1138 DSDSNITYS
+1138 DSNSNITYS
-1147 QDTYLVKYKV
+1147 QDTYLVEYTV
-1157 TDNRE
+1157 NNNAAI
-1162 GELVATPTYLQKSSD
+1162 GELEATPTYYKKGSD
-1177 GSWKEV
+1177 GNWQKV
-1183 GENNVIFTNTYK
+1183 DDENSVIFTNTYNAK
-1195 ANSVDVQLR
+1195 SVDVTLR
-1204 VHKQLDGREWQKDDD
+1204 VHKQLDGRTWQTDDD
-1219 FTFTLTPTGD
+1219 FTFTLTATGD
-1229 TPALDTNT
+1229 TPVLDSN
-1237 TYTARV
+1237 TYTRSV
-1243 TPTSQSAT
+1243 TQTSQSAD
-1251 FPPITYTKIG
+1251 FPAITYKKIG

-1292 TNDDGQLKYDV
+1292 TNDNGQLKADV
-1303 HYSDSYTD
+1303 NYSDSYTD
-1311 TEGTTYANYINTY
+1311 TESGITYAKYINTY
-1324 STLAIDYKTS
+1324 STIAVDQKAS
-1334 DLFHIYKKLE
+1334 DLFRINKNLD
-1344 GRDWTPNDSFE
+1344 GREWTPNDSFE
-1355 FRLEGDSG
+1355 FLLEGDSD

-1380 DSPSIGGD
+1380 NSPSIGGD
-1388 STLRFTAA
+1388 STLQFTAA
-1396 GEYTYYIS
+1396 GKYNYYIS
-1404 EVLGNQDNGLT
+1404 EVQGNQDNGLT
-1415 YDTTRYKVVVPVV
+1415 YDTTRYKVVVTVDG
-1428 EKPTDNNKVQLVVE
+1428 ESTENNTVKLKVGSVQ
-1442 SPTYYKGT
+1442 YFKGT
-1450 LNANGDYDYSNDAED
+1450 LNADGTTYTYSDTAEKEA
-1465 TPVATFEN
+1465 VATFIN

-1484 FTLTGYKSLLNRPAH
+1484 FPLTGYKSLLNRPAH
-1499 NGEFHFTLTDITNGP
+1499 NGEFLFTLTDITNGP
-1514 DKPGQTLPAENK
+1514 DKPGTILQASNQ

-1533 VDLSPVQTTYTE
+1533 VNLNPVQTTYTE

-1554 DNSEQS
+1554 DGSEQPA
-1560 SSAPAEVQNLLER
+1560 SAPAEIQNLLER

-1607 KLNVDEANIK
+1607 KLYVDNDNIK
-1617 YYRNGDKDT
+1617 YYRNSDEDT

-1644 LPITARKELSGRALQ
+1644 LPITARKELTGRALQ

-1676 TVQNKAD
+1676 TARNEAD
-1683 GSIPFTLQYDDRKD
+1683 GSIHFTLRYDDKQD

-1720 AYDAT
+1720 AYDAA
-1725 TYTFTVKVTDNG
+1725 TYTFTVNVTDKG

-1835 LLIVLAIVS
+1835 LLIGLAIVS

>member
-1 MHGLL
+1 M
-6 PQGRIPYPPA
+6 
-16 KLCGNSNPT
+16 
-25 GSPHISRSQ
+25 
-34 LSQGT
+34 
-39 IPVHNRFQK
+39 
-48 SFYEKGSKTHYAQQI
+48 
-63 GEATNAPAAAGAS
+63 
-76 VCDAATPPPIYA
+76 
-88 DEGNTTAQDTV
+88 
-99 ATQAYEEKVSDP
+99 
-111 NTFNAWYNTQAY
+111 
-123 NTATTGRIW
+123 
-132 ADKTV
+132 
-137 DTEEIKFN
+137 DTEKIKFN
-145 KGKLVDQS
+145 KGKLAGQS

-192 GSMAEDFGK
+192 GSMKEDFGT

-218 DEAAEVNKGI
+218 DEAAKVNQGI
-228 SDDDKKINVSL
+228 SDNDKRINVSL

-245 KNANIGDNT
+245 KNANIGDKT
-254 YREDGHTYN
+254 YKENGHTYN

-341 DAIQKAQQLK
+341 DAIQKSQQLK

-360 GIFDGANSAAP
+360 GIFDGANSAKP

-393 CKDTKEWVIFFYKI
+393 CKDTKKWVIFFYKI

-416 ASKSDFYKTASNAAA
+416 ASNSNFYKTASNAAA

-442 VSSGLMG
+442 VSSGLAG

-491 SKWGELKT
+491 TKWGELKPN
-499 DSPAAGT
+499 SPATGT
-506 DTFEFKD
+506 DTFEFKNE
-513 KEISNGVSEAYPQHA
+513 EISSGVSEAYPQHA

-565 TDKQGITK
+565 TNKQGITK

-610 YVKNKADKDGK
+610 YVKNKADEDGK

-628 YSEKTLSNGTVGDT
+628 YSGKTLNNGTVGDT

-656 HTVEAPLYEDEA
+656 HTVDAPLYEDKE
-668 FTTHVTNFET
+668 FTTPVTKFET
-678 NKQYFYKLTYYEVNG
+678 SKQYFYKLTYYEVKD
-693 DTTKQVTKAVPMTIT
+693 DTTTQGTKAVPMTIT
-708 DQNAVKDC
+708 DENAVKDC

-749 ADDNLDNRTGTADRR
+749 ANGNPVNPTGTADRR

-770 LSNNTAHLYLGNNG
+770 LSSSTAHLYLGNNG

-796 KKVVNAAGLTP
+796 KKVVNAAAGLTP
-807 DVNDTFTIKVDL
+807 DKNDTFTIKVDL

-831 DKDSD
+831 DKDSG
-836 KTIKSGDTL
+836 KTIKSGETL
-845 ELKAND
+845 ALKANE

-864 TVTEPED
+864 TVTEPTV
-871 RLPTG
+871 PAG
-876 YANVSIVDSGTGK
+876 YANVGITPDNGTGK

-907 YTPKA
+907 YTPTA
-912 YEAKFTGSKV
+912 YEAEFKGSKE
-922 LSGRDWKDDD
+922 LSGRGWKDSD

-948 DVTPGNTKTV
+948 EGTNGNTKTV
-958 TVDKNNAADFS
+958 TVNEDNAAEFS
-969 FGEITF
+969 FGNITF
-975 TQPGTYRYTIRE
+975 TQPGTYKYTIRE
-987 DRGSIPGVSYDGST
+987 DKGSIPGVSYDGST

-1014 LDGTVTYEKN
+1014 LDGAVTYVKN

-1029 NAPAPNKAVFTNK
+1029 NAPDPIKAEFTNT
-1042 YNAADEEVYPVA
+1042 YEAEDEEVTPVA
-1054 FKKYVDDSGST
+1054 FKNYVDDSGST
-1065 SLQNGQFQ
+1065 SLQDKQFS
-1073 FTLVPAD
+1073 FTLTAAD
-1080 SNGNELTAKQ
+1080 VNEKNESLAKD
-1090 IADEKVPEP
+1090 IINNTPTP
-1099 SIPTATNDATGRITF
+1099 SISTATNDVNGRITF
-1114 GTIKFDSTNNG
+1114 GTIKFGISNKDKD
-1125 HEYCYLMSEVPDS
+1125 YYYLMSEVPGG
-1138 DSDSNITYS
+1138 SDSNITYS

-1157 TDNRE
+1157 TDNGE
-1162 GELVATPTYLQKSSD
+1162 GELEATPTYYKKDSD
-1177 GSWKEV
+1177 GNWQKVDES
-1183 GENNVIFTNTYK
+1183 NVIFTNTYK
-1195 ANSVDVQLR
+1195 AKSVDDVTLG
-1204 VHKQLDGREWQKDDD
+1204 VHKQLDGRTWQTDDD
-1219 FTFTLTPTGD
+1219 FTFTLTAAD
-1229 TPALDTNT
+1229 EVTPVLDSN
-1237 TYTARV
+1237 TYTIH
-1243 TPTSQSAT
+1243 TTETTQTAT
-1251 FPPITYTKIG
+1251 FPAITYTKIG
-1261 TYTYTITEND
+1261 TYNYTINET
-1271 FDHSKIP
+1271 FDETKIP
-1278 GVTAGNPVT
+1278 GVTAGKPVT

-1292 TNDDGQLKYDV
+1292 TNVNGQLEADV
-1303 HYSDSYTD
+1303 KYSDPYTD
-1311 TEGTTYANYINTY
+1311 TDGTTYANYINTY
-1324 STLAIDYKTS
+1324 STLAADAKTS

-1344 GRDWTPNDSFE
+1344 GREWTPNDSFE
-1355 FRLEGDSG
+1355 FLLEGDSG

-1380 DSPSIGGD
+1380 NSPSIGGD
-1388 STLRFTAA
+1388 STLRFTTA

-1415 YDTTRYKVVVPVV
+1415 YDTTRYKVVVTVDG
-1428 EKPTDNNKVQLVVE
+1428 ESTTENKVQLKVGSVQ
-1442 SPTYYKGT
+1442 YFKGT
-1450 LNANGDYDYSNDAED
+1450 LNADGTTYTYSDTAEKEAI
-1465 TPVATFEN
+1465 ATFEN
-1473 HYDASIPAGTT
+1473 HYDASIPAGTS
-1484 FTLTGYKSLLNRPAH
+1484 FPLTGYKSLLNRPAID
-1499 NGEFHFTLTDITNGP
+1499 GEFHFTLTDITNGP
-1514 DKPGQTLPAENK
+1514 DNPGTVLHADNEN
-1526 DGMFTFN
+1526 GMFTFN
-1533 VDLSPVQTTYTE
+1533 VNLNPVQTTYTE

-1554 DNSEQS
+1554 DGSEQP
-1560 SSAPAEVQNLLER
+1560 SSAPAEIQNLLER

-1607 KLNVDEANIK
+1607 KLYVDNDNIK
-1617 YYRNGDKDT
+1617 YYRNGDKEN

-1671 GTVLQ
+1671 GKVLQ
-1676 TVQNKAD
+1676 TVQNAAN
-1683 GSIPFTLQYDDRKD
+1683 GSISFLLQYDDKKD
-1697 DTALESD
+1697 NTALESD

-1714 GSEDTI
+1714 GSDDTI
-1720 AYDAT
+1720 AYDAA
-1725 TYTFTVKVTDNG
+1725 TYTFTVKVTDKG

-1743 ELDQPQDMVFR
+1743 ELDKSQDMVFR

-1761 TPTPTPTPSAAP
+1761 TPTPTVTPTPTPSAAP

-1799 TASPAPTATA
+1799 TASPAPAATA
-1809 PTATAPAATATP
+1809 AAATATP
-1821 ASVIPRTADSFPLA
+1821 TSVIPRTADSFPLA
-1835 LLIVLAIVS
+1835 LLIGLAIVS

>member
-1 MHGLL
+1 MHSKLVKLQTLLL
-6 PQGRIPYPPA
+6 PLA
-16 KLCGNSNPT
+16 L
-25 GSPHISRSQ
+25 
-34 LSQGT
+34 L
-39 IPVHNRFQK
+39 F
-48 SFYEKGSKTHYAQQI
+48 AMLL
-63 GEATNAPAAAGAS
+63 
-76 VCDAATPPPIYA
+76 PPPIYA
-88 DEGNTTAQDTV
+88 AEGDTSAQDTV

-111 NTFNAWYNTQAY
+111 NTFNAWYDTQAY

-145 KGKLVDQS
+145 KGKLTDQS

-167 ALSSTSNTSGYT
+167 ALSSTSNTSGFT

-192 GSMAEDFGK
+192 GSMEEDFGK
-201 GGQTKLAS
+201 GGQTKLDS
-209 LKTAVNNFL
+209 LKAAVNNFL
-218 DEAAEVNKGI
+218 DEAADVNKGI

-239 VKFAGK
+239 VKFAG
-245 KNANIGDNT
+245 NRNDEIGDKT

-263 YSQIVTSLTSC
+263 CSQIVKSLTPC
-274 DNTHVKSLKSA
+274 DTDNVGTLKAA
-285 VNRLNYGGATQADY
+285 VNNLKARGATRADY
-299 GLDLAQTALSGS
+299 GLEYAQKALNGS
-311 GSRKDANKIV
+311 GKRSDANKIV

-329 TSSNGYEDDVAH
+329 TSSNGYEGGVAH

-351 TNKVQIYTI
+351 TSKVQIYTI

-371 NKNSSAENTFMHAV
+371 DKNSSAENTFMHAV

-393 CKDTKEWVIFFYKI
+393 CKDTKEWVIIFYKI

-416 ASKSDFYKTASNAAA
+416 ASKSDFYKTASNAGA
-431 LTDVFK
+431 LTNVFK
-437 DIFTE
+437 NIFTE
-442 VSSGLMG
+442 VSSGLVG
-449 PTHVEGSDPS
+449 PTHVEGTDPS

-491 SKWGELKT
+491 SKCGTWKT

-506 DTFEFKD
+506 DTFEFND
-513 KEISNGVSEAYPQHA
+513 QEISNGVSEAYPQHA
-528 NLNKIKITIVRGT
+528 NLKNIKISIERGT
-541 GAEGDYVTVQ
+541 GAEGDYVTVK

-565 TDKQGITK
+565 TTKQGETT

-590 REDVRTALENGTSTD
+590 RQDVRTALENGTSTD

-610 YVKNKADKDGK
+610 YVKNKTDKTTGK

-628 YSEKTLSNGTVGDT
+628 YSGKTLNNGTVGDT

-656 HTVEAPLYEDEA
+656 HTVNTPLYENEA
-668 FTTHVTNFET
+668 CTTPVTKFET
-678 NKQYFYKLTYYEVNG
+678 NKQYYYKLTYYEVNG
-693 DTTKQVTKAVPMTIT
+693 TTTTQATTAVPMTIT
-708 DQNAVKDC
+708 DENAVGDC

-749 ADDNLDNRTGTADRR
+749 ANGNPVNPTGTAERR

-784 RITYNAKGSLKI
+784 RITYDAKGSLKI
-796 KKVVNAAGLTP
+796 KKVVNAEAGLTP
-807 DVNDTFTIKVDL
+807 DPNDTFKIKVDL
-819 MGADGS
+819 TGADGS

-831 DKDSD
+831 DEDSG
-836 KTIKSGDTL
+836 KTIKSGETL

-851 VAEIVGLPVGCTY
+851 VAEIVGLPAGCTY
-864 TVTEPED
+864 TVTELTD
-871 RLPTG
+871 NLPTG
-876 YANVSIVDSGTGK
+876 YANDSITPDNGHGT

-907 YTPKA
+907 YTPTA
-912 YEAKFTGSKV
+912 YEAEFKGSKE
-922 LSGRDWKDDD
+922 LSGRDWKDGD

-948 DVTPGNTKTV
+948 EGTTGKTKTV
-958 TVDKNNAADFS
+958 TVNENNAADFS

-975 TQPGTYRYTIRE
+975 TQPGTYMYTIRE

-1024 SSAPT
+1024 SSAAT
-1029 NAPAPNKAVFTNK
+1029 NAPAPKKAEFTNT
-1042 YNAADEEVYPVA
+1042 YEADDEEVYPVA
-1054 FKKYVDDSGST
+1054 FKNYVDDSGST

-1073 FTLVPAD
+1073 FTLVPAKSD
-1080 SNGNELTAKQ
+1080 GTVLT
-1090 IADEKVPEP
+1090 DEEIITENVPKP
-1099 SIPTATNDATGRITF
+1099 SIPTATNDVNGRITF
-1114 GTIKFDSTNNG
+1114 GTIKFGISNKDKD
-1125 HEYCYLMSEVPDS
+1125 YYYLMSEVRGS
-1138 DSDSNITYS
+1138 GSNIEYS
-1147 QDTYLVKYKV
+1147 QDTYLVKYTVK
-1157 TDNRE
+1157 DNAASA
-1162 GELVATPTYLQKSSD
+1162 ELEATPTYYKKDSD
-1177 GSWKEV
+1177 GSWQKVDDES
-1183 GENNVIFTNTYK
+1183 NVIFTNIYK
-1195 ANSVDVQLR
+1195 ATSIDVTLG
-1204 VHKQLDGREWQKDDD
+1204 VHKQLDGRAWQNDDN
-1219 FTFTLTPTGD
+1219 FTFTLTAAEG

-1237 TYTARV
+1237 TYT
-1243 TPTSQSAT
+1243 TSVDSTTQSAT
-1251 FPPITYTKIG
+1251 FSPITYTKIG
-1261 TYTYTITEND
+1261 TYNYTITEND
-1271 FDHSKIP
+1271 FDPAQIP
-1278 GVTAGNPVT
+1278 GVTKGEPVT
-1287 VTVTV
+1287 VTVNV
-1292 TNDDGQLKYDV
+1292 TNENGQLKADV
-1303 HYSDSYTD
+1303 KYSAEYKDEAS
-1311 TEGTTYANYINTY
+1311 GTVYANYINTY

-1334 DLFHIYKKLE
+1334 DLFHIHKDLK
-1344 GRDWTPNDSFE
+1344 GRAWTPNDSFE
-1355 FRLEGDSG
+1355 FRLEGDSD

-1373 AYATNTN
+1373 AYATNNN

-1396 GEYTYYIS
+1396 GEYTYFIS

-1428 EKPTDNNKVQLVVE
+1428 GEPTADNTVQLKVDVD
-1442 SPTYYKGT
+1442 SVQYFKGT
-1450 LNANGDYDYSNDAED
+1450 LNADGSYTYSDEPEG

-1473 HYDASIPAGTT
+1473 HYDASIPAGTS
-1484 FTLTGYKSLLNRPAH
+1484 FTLTGYKSLLNRPA
-1499 NGEFHFTLTDITNGP
+1499 NDGEFHFTLTDITNGK
-1514 DKPGQTLPAENK
+1514 DKPGQILHADNVG
-1526 DGMFTFN
+1526 GMFTFN

-1554 DNSEQS
+1554 DSSEQP
-1560 SSAPAEVQNLLER
+1560 SSAPAEIQPLLQR

-1607 KLNVDEANIK
+1607 KLYVDNDNIK
-1617 YYRNGDKDT
+1617 YYRNEDENT

-1644 LPITARKELSGRALQ
+1644 LRIAARKELTGRALQ
-1659 AGEFTFQLKDAQ
+1659 AGEFTFVLKDAQ
-1671 GTVLQ
+1671 GKELQ
-1676 TVQNKAD
+1676 TVQNEAD
-1683 GSIPFTLQYDDRKD
+1683 GSIHFSLRYDDKQD

-1714 GSEDTI
+1714 GSDDTI

-1761 TPTPTPTPSAAP
+1761 TPTPTPTPTVTPTPTPSAAPTAAPTAVP

-1799 TASPAPTATA
+1799 TVSPA

-1835 LLIVLAIVS
+1835 LLIGLAIVS

>member
-1 MHGLL
+1 MHSKLVKLQTLLL
-6 PQGRIPYPPA
+6 PLALLVTMLLPLPA
-16 KLCGNSNPT
+16 
-25 GSPHISRSQ
+25 
-34 LSQGT
+34 
-39 IPVHNRFQK
+39 
-48 SFYEKGSKTHYAQQI
+48 
-63 GEATNAPAAAGAS
+63 
-76 VCDAATPPPIYA
+76 YA
-88 DEGNTTAQDTV
+88 DEGDTTAQDTV
-99 ATQAYEEKVSDP
+99 ATQDYDKVDDP
-111 NTFNAWYNTQAY
+111 NTFDAWYDTQAY

-137 DTEEIKFN
+137 DIKPIVVDKREALN
-145 KGKLVDQS
+145 GKS
-153 IPMADDA
+153 IAMSPNA

-167 ALSSTSNTSGYT
+167 ALSSTSNTSGFT

-192 GSMAEDFGK
+192 GSMEEDFGT
-201 GGQTKLAS
+201 GSQTKLDS

-218 DEAAEVNKGI
+218 DKAAEVNQGI

-245 KNANIGDNT
+245 KNVNIGDET
-254 YREDGHTYN
+254 YREGVHTYN

-274 DNTHVKSLKSA
+274 DNKHVNSLKST
-285 VNRLNYGGATQADY
+285 VNRLNYGGATHADY

-329 TSSNGYEDDVAH
+329 TSSDGYEGGVAH

-351 TNKVQIYTI
+351 TSKVQIYTI

-371 NKNSSAENTFMHAV
+371 DKNSSAENTFMHAV

-393 CKDTKEWVIFFYKI
+393 CKDTKEWVILFYKI

-416 ASKSDFYKTASNAAA
+416 ASKSDFYKTARNAAA

-449 PTHVEGSDPS
+449 PTHVEGTDPS

-472 FMEVKSIDGV
+472 FMEVKGIDGV

-491 SKWGELKT
+491 SKCGVLKT

-506 DTFEFKD
+506 DTFEFYDKD
-513 KEISNGVSEAYPQHA
+513 ISSGVSEAYPQYA
-528 NLNKIKITIVRGT
+528 NLKNIKISIERGT
-541 GAEGDYVTVQ
+541 GAQGDYVTVK

-565 TDKQGITK
+565 TNKQGETT

-590 REDVRTALENGTSTD
+590 RDDVRTALANGTSTD

-610 YVKNKADKDGK
+610 YVKNNADKDGK

-628 YSEKTLSNGTVGDT
+628 YSGKTLSNGTVGDT

-656 HTVEAPLYEDEA
+656 HTVNTPLYKSESLDDPLKDE
-668 FTTHVTNFET
+668 FEANT
-678 NKQYFYKLTYYEVNG
+678 PYYYALDYYEVVDNQ
-693 DTTKQVTKAVPMTIT
+693 T
-708 DQNAVKDC
+708 VKKTNFVKIEIAEESAIGQC
-716 IDYDKNGQAYIKK
+716 IDYDEKTGQAYIKK

-749 ADDNLDNRTGTADRR
+749 ADDNPVNPTGTAERR

-807 DVNDTFTIKVDL
+807 DTNDKFTIKVDL
-819 MGADGS
+819 TGANGS

-831 DKDSD
+831 GNDSG
-836 KTIKSGDTL
+836 TIKSGDTL

-851 VAEIVGLPVGCTY
+851 VAEIVGLPAGCTY
-864 TVTEPED
+864 TVTEPTDE
-871 RLPTG
+871 LPTG
-876 YANVSIVDSGTGK
+876 YANVSITPDNGSGT

-907 YTPKA
+907 YTPAACKA
-912 YEAKFTGSKV
+912 EFKGKKNFV
-922 LSGRDWKDDD
+922 GRDEWSSTD
-932 TFNFT
+932 NFDFI
-937 LTASGNAPMPA
+937 LTPINNAPMPA

-958 TVDKNNAADFS
+958 TVRNKNEADDFS
-969 FGEITF
+969 FGNITF
-975 TQPGTYRYTIRE
+975 TQPGTYKYTIRE
-987 DRGSIPGVSYDGST
+987 DKGTISGVSYDGST
-1001 YTVTVVVRADKGK
+1001 YTVTVEVTEGTGENKGTLVR
-1014 LDGTVTYEKN
+1014 TVTYVKN

-1029 NAPAPNKAVFTNK
+1029 NAPAPDKAEFTNTYK
-1042 YNAADEEVYPVA
+1042 ADDEEVYPVA
-1054 FKKYVDDSGST
+1054 LKNYVDNSGST
-1065 SLQNGQFQ
+1065 TLQDKQFQ
-1073 FTLVPAD
+1073 FTLVPANSD
-1080 SNGNELTAKQ
+1080 GTVLTDDEINTGN
-1090 IADEKVPEP
+1090 VPKP
-1099 SIPTATNDATGRITF
+1099 SVPTATNDVNGRITF
-1114 GTIKFDSTNNG
+1114 GTIKFGSNNIN
-1125 HEYCYLMSEVPDS
+1125 HEYCYLMNEVPGSVNDS
-1138 DSDSNITYS
+1138 HIDYS

-1157 TDNRE
+1157 TDNGK
-1162 GELVATPTYLQKSSD
+1162 GELVATPTYYKLVNDTWTPVEES
-1177 GSWKEV
+1177 E
-1183 GENNVIFTNTYK
+1183 VIFTNTYT
-1195 ANSVDVQLR
+1195 ADPATVQLR
-1204 VHKQLDGREWQKDDD
+1204 VHKQLDGRAWQNDDN
-1219 FTFTLTPTGD
+1219 FTFTLTAAEG

-1237 TYTARV
+1237 TYT
-1243 TPTSQSAT
+1243 TSVDSTTQSAT
-1251 FPPITYTKIG
+1251 FSPITYTKIG

-1271 FDHSKIP
+1271 FDPAQIP
-1278 GVTAGNPVT
+1278 GVTKGEPVT
-1287 VTVTV
+1287 VTVNV
-1292 TNDDGQLKYDV
+1292 TNENGQLKADV
-1303 HYSDSYTD
+1303 KYSAEYKDEAS
-1311 TEGTTYANYINTY
+1311 GTVYAKYVNTY
-1324 STLAIDYKTS
+1324 STLAADQKAS
-1334 DLFHIYKKLE
+1334 ELFHIFKKLE
-1344 GRDWTPNDSFE
+1344 GREWTPNDSFE

-1368 QGYRN
+1368 QDYRN

-1380 DSPSIGGD
+1380 QSPSIGGD
-1388 STLRFTAA
+1388 SKLQFTAA
-1396 GEYTYYIS
+1396 GKYTYFIS

-1484 FTLTGYKSLLNRPAH
+1484 FTLTGYKSLLNRPAK

-1514 DKPGQTLPAENK
+1514 DGQIWHK
-1526 DGMFTFN
+1526 DNEDGTFTFT

-1545 LLAQAAQPA
+1545 LLAQDAQPA
-1554 DNSEQS
+1554 DNSEQPA
-1560 SSAPAEVQNLLER
+1560 SAPAEIQNLLVR

-1607 KLNVDEANIK
+1607 NLNVDNDNIK
-1617 YYRNGDKDT
+1617 YYRNGDEDT

-1644 LPITARKELSGRALQ
+1644 LRITARKELTGRALQ

-1676 TVQNKAD
+1676 TVQNEAD
-1683 GSIPFTLQYDDRKD
+1683 GSICFPLQYDDKQD
-1697 DTALESD
+1697 DTALEHD

-1714 GSEDTI
+1714 GSDDTI